1 MAHKESN
8 RPRRVAELIK
18 RELALIIPRELDH
31 PLAHR
36 ITLTHAEAPRDM
48 SSVKIYFTLLD
59 SATAA
64 SAAAPGAAL
73 PPPSL
78 ESKEAAKVLNQ
89 AAGFLRHTLRD
100 RVVLRAIPELRF
112 QYDES
117 VDRGARLTSLIDK
130 AIAEEQRHTDVPNAD
145 QRTDKEHP
153 RDD

>member
-18 RELALIIPRELDH
+18 RELALIIPRELEH

-59 SATAA
+59 G
-64 SAAAPGAAL
+64 AAAA
-73 PPPSL
+73 
-78 ESKEAAKVLNQ
+78 KEAAKALNQ

-117 VDRGARLTSLIDK
+117 VDRGARLTGLIDR
-130 AIAEEQRHTDVPNAD
+130 AIRED
-145 QRTDKEHP
+145 QEHP
-153 RDD
+153 QDD

>member
-18 RELALIIPRELDH
+18 RELALIIPRELEH

-59 SATAA
+59 G
-64 SAAAPGAAL
+64 AAAA
-73 PPPSL
+73 
-78 ESKEAAKVLNQ
+78 KEAAKALNQ

-130 AIAEEQRHTDVPNAD
+130 AIAE
-145 QRTDKEHP
+145 DKEHP
-153 RDD
+153 QDD

>member
-1 MAHKESN
+1 MKESN

-18 RELALIIPRELDH
+18 RELALVIPRELDH

-59 SATAA
+59 G
-64 SAAAPGAAL
+64 AAAA
-73 PPPSL
+73 
-78 ESKEAAKVLNQ
+78 KEAAKALNQ

-130 AIAEEQRHTDVPNAD
+130 AIAE
-145 QRTDKEHP
+145 DKEHP
-153 RDD
+153 QDD

>member
-1 MAHKESN
+1 MHKESN

-18 RELALIIPRELDH
+18 RELALIIPRELEH

-59 SATAA
+59 G
-64 SAAAPGAAL
+64 AAAA
-73 PPPSL
+73 
-78 ESKEAAKVLNQ
+78 KEAAKALNQ

-130 AIAEEQRHTDVPNAD
+130 AIAE
-145 QRTDKEHP
+145 DKEHP

>member
-59 SATAA
+59 GAA
-64 SAAAPGAAL
+64 AVSAAIPDAAL

-78 ESKEAAKVLNQ
+78 ESKEATKALNH
-89 AAGFLRHTLRD
+89 AAGFLRHALRE

-112 QYDES
+112 YYDES
-117 VDRGARLTSLIDK
+117 VMRGAHLTSLIDQ
-130 AIAEEQRHTDVPNAD
+130 AIAE
-145 QRTDKEHP
+145 DKEHP
-153 RDD
+153 HDE

>member
-1 MAHKESN
+1 MKESN
-8 RPRRVAELIK
+8 RPRRVAELLK

-59 SATAA
+59 G
-64 SAAAPGAAL
+64 AAAV
-73 PPPSL
+73 
-78 ESKEAAKVLNQ
+78 KEATKVLNH
-89 AAGFLRHTLRD
+89 AAGFLRHALRG

-117 VDRGARLTSLIDK
+117 VARGARLTSLIDR
-130 AIAEEQRHTDVPNAD
+130 AIAE
-145 QRTDKEHP
+145 DKEHQK
-153 RDD
+153 

>member
-59 SATAA
+59 G
-64 SAAAPGAAL
+64 AAAA
-73 PPPSL
+73 
-78 ESKEAAKVLNQ
+78 KEAAKALNQ

-130 AIAEEQRHTDVPNAD
+130 AIAE
-145 QRTDKEHP
+145 DKEHP
-153 RDD
+153 QDD

>member
-59 SATAA
+59 G
-64 SAAAPGAAL
+64 AAAA
-73 PPPSL
+73 
-78 ESKEAAKVLNQ
+78 KEAAKVLNQ

-130 AIAEEQRHTDVPNAD
+130 AIAE
-145 QRTDKEHP
+145 DKEHP
-153 RDD
+153 QDD

>member
-1 MAHKESN
+1 MKESN

-18 RELALIIPRELDH
+18 RELALIIPRELEH
-31 PLAHR
+31 PLAPR

-59 SATAA
+59 G
-64 SAAAPGAAL
+64 AAAA
-73 PPPSL
+73 
-78 ESKEAAKVLNQ
+78 KEAAKALNQ
-89 AAGFLRHTLRD
+89 AAGFLRHALRE

-130 AIAEEQRHTDVPNAD
+130 AIAED
-145 QRTDKEHP
+145 QKHP
-153 RDD
+153 QDD